1 MPSRLPLPRP
11 ALLALLLCAPAGHAL
26 ELRPTTLELPPG
38 QVQTEL
44 WLVNDQPVAWAGRMH
59 VYRWDQ
65 DGGVDRLQATDSLV
79 ASPTRVLLPP
89 GTRQKVRLVMTAP
102 PSAGRPI
109 EQAFR
114 ILVEPDAPGPAQYSL
129 PLFASTART
138 APGALSVSVQHHGGD
153 AACLSLHNAGARRA
167 RLQDLAHLDLDG
179 NRGTLLPG
187 LAGYVL
193 AGATVCWALP
203 AEVAVRPGIRFLA
216 RRDGRPP
223 EALTPIAATAA
234 AGL

>member
-1 MPSRLPLPRP
+1 MPPLRRP
-11 ALLALLLCAPAGHAL
+11 VLLLLLCAPTSHAL
-26 ELRPTTLELPPG
+26 ELRPTTLELAPG

-44 WLVNDQPVAWAGRMH
+44 WLVNDHHNAWEGRLR

-65 DGGVDRLQATDSLV
+65 DNGVDRLQATDTLI
-79 ASPTRVLLPP
+79 ASPTHALLPP

-102 PSAGRPI
+102 PPAGRPI

-114 ILVEPDAPGPAQYSL
+114 VLIEPAAPGLARYSL
-129 PLFASTART
+129 PLFVSTARS
-138 APGALSVSVQHHGGD
+138 APGALSARLERTGNAS
-153 AACLSLHNAGARRA
+153 CLALHNAGPRRT
-167 RLQDLAHLDLDG
+167 RLQDLAYLDCDG
-179 NRGTLLPG
+179 NQQVLLPG

-203 AEVAVRPGIRFLA
+203 AEVAAQPGVRFLA
-216 RRDGRPP
+216 RRDGGSTGT
-223 EALTPIAATAA
+223 LSPIAATAA